1 MLIGVRQGA
10 PCFRALFRW
19 KGRFYFILLK
29 RKEIKNIKK
38 TVITKLSLILAIVM
52 MLALAS
58 CNERDPWADA
68 IHTADTELGVGAK
81 TVTVDVH
88 VNEHCVTFTIH
99 TDAESLGEALLENGL
114 IEGEDSQYGMYIKKV
129 NGILA
134 DYDVDGSYW
143 GFYRYDREYMMS
155 GVDTT
160 AISGGDHF
168 QLVYE
173 K

>member
-1 MLIGVRQGA
+1 MFSRAFQEE
-10 PCFRALFRW
+10 RALLLYPFEK
-19 KGRFYFILLK
+19 KGN
-29 RKEIKNIKK
+29 KNMKK

-58 CNERDPWADA
+58 CNEKDPWADA
-68 IHTADTELGVGAK
+68 IHTVDTELGVGAK

-99 TDAESLGEALLENGL
+99 TDAESLGEALLENEL

-160 AISGGDHF
+160 AISDGDHF

>member
-1 MLIGVRQGA
+1 MFSRAFPVE
-10 PCFRALFRW
+10 RALLFYPFEK
-19 KGRFYFILLK
+19 KGNK
-29 RKEIKNIKK
+29 KMKK
-38 TVITKLSLILAIVM
+38 TVITKLSILLVIFMAIS
-52 MLALAS
+52 LAS

-160 AISGGDHF
+160 AISDGDHF